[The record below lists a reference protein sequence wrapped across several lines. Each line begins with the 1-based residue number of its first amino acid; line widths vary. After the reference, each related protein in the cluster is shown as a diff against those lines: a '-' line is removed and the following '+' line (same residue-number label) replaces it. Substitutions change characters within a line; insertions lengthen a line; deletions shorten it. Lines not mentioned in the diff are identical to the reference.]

1 MTELEQYRKEIDQI
15 DQELT
20 RLVEERFEVAKK
32 VASYKIDH
40 GLPVLGV
47 WREEWVIGRNGKR
60 LKNQEYLEDLT
71 DFFAALMAISR
82 RIQEKRIKE

>member
-32 VASYKIDH
+32 VASYKI
-40 GLPVLGV
+40 
-47 WREEWVIGRNGKR
+47 
-60 LKNQEYLEDLT
+60 LKHEME
-71 DFFAALMAISR
+71 
-82 RIQEKRIKE
+82 IKVKWKI

>member
-40 GLPVLGV
+40 GLPVLDV
-47 WREEWVIGRNGKR
+47 SREELVIGRNQKR